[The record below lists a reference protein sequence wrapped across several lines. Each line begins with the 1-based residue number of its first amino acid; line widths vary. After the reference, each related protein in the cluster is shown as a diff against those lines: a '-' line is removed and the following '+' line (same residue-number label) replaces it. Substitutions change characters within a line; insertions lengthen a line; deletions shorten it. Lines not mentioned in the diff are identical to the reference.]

1 MTTAEYILRFLAAQ
15 GIRVIFG
22 MPGGHNLPLYDA
34 LARQRRIRHVL
45 VRNEMGAALMADG
58 YARASGQVGVCLV
71 TSGPGVTNA
80 LTGIGVAYGDS
91 IPVVLLSSQVPTAG
105 LGREGGYFHEMDQLS
120 ATAPLTKWNA
130 RAEKVEDVPAVMVEA
145 FRRLRTGRPR
155 PVHVEV
161 PVDVLGQGCDGPLA
175 RVPGDPSPPP
185 DAQAVSRAAQIL
197 AAAERPLVL
206 AGGGA
211 VGASRDLLALARSLA
226 APVVTTA
233 MGKGATPETHP
244 LAAGLTW
251 RDITPDLRD
260 METLFSPLLAR
271 ADVLLAIG
279 CRFTQ
284 LATGNWAMPLP
295 PRLIQVDVDPTVIN
309 RHYQAE
315 VGIVADARE
324 AVRAIRLA
332 LEGGERP
339 RRSRAWAREVA
350 AARAARP
357 PMRPFV
363 RTLRQVLPADAL
375 IVADVVRIAYP
386 LLAEF
391 PVSRPRSVM
400 SSVGFFAMGHG
411 LPGAIGARLAYP
423 RRPVVALAGDGGF
436 LMTGQE
442 LATAVQERIRVV
454 CLVVNDGCL
463 TAIRILQDKH
473 YAGRRFAVDIKN
485 PDFAAY
491 ARAFGALG
499 RTVRRP
505 QDLAPALRRAL
516 RARRPALLDLRYT
529 P

>member
-1 MTTAEYILRFLAAQ
+1 MTVAEYIVRFLGAQ
-15 GIRVIFG
+15 GIRVVFG

-34 LARQRRIRHVL
+34 LARQRRIRHIL

-58 YARASGQVGVCLV
+58 YARASGEVGVCLV

-91 IPVVLLSSQVPTAG
+91 IPVLLLSSQVPSPG
-105 LGREGGYFHEMDQLS
+105 VGREAGYFHEMDSLA

-130 RAEKVEDVPAVMVEA
+130 RADKAADVPAVMAEA
-145 FRRLRTGRPR
+145 FRRLRSGRPR

-161 PVDVLGQGCDGPLA
+161 SVDVLAQPCAGAVA
-175 RVPGDPSPPP
+175 RVRGDTPPVP
-185 DAQAVSRAAQIL
+185 DAHAVSRAARLL
-197 AAAERPLVL
+197 AEAERPLIL

-211 VGASRDLLALARSLA
+211 VGASRELLALARALG
-226 APVVTTA
+226 APVLTTA
-233 MGKGATPETHP
+233 MGKGVAPSTDR

-251 RDITPDLRD
+251 RGITPDLLD
-260 METLFSPLLAR
+260 MDRLFSPLLGR
-271 ADVLLAIG
+271 SDVLLAVG

-284 LATGNWAMPLP
+284 LATGNWAMPMP
-295 PRLIQVDVDPTVIN
+295 RRLIHVDIDPEVIN
-309 RHYQAE
+309 RRYQAE
-315 VGIVADARE
+315 VAIVADAKDGL
-324 AVRAIRLA
+324 RAILGA
-332 LEGGERP
+332 LKAGPRP
-339 RRSRAWAREVA
+339 QRSPAWAK
-350 AARAARP
+350 AARLSRP
-357 PMRPFV
+357 STGPFIL
-363 RTLRQVLPADAL
+363 TLWQGLRADAI

-386 LLAEF
+386 LLAEY
-391 PVSRPRSVM
+391 PASRPRSVM

-411 LPGAIGARLAYP
+411 LPGAIGAKLAFP
-423 RRPVVALAGDGGF
+423 ERQVVALAGDGGF

-442 LATAVQERIRVV
+442 LATAVQENVPVV

-463 TAIRILQDKH
+463 TAIGTLQDQR
-473 YAGRRFAVDIKN
+473 YRGRRFAVDLKN

-499 RTVRRP
+499 FTVRRP
-505 QDLAPALRRAL
+505 QELRPALDRAL